1 MGEHELTGLE
11 TISDTLL
18 SEANMAATSLPTLS
32 GPSGLD
38 ESCSLRAEFAR
49 GRYLYAKLEDSQL
62 SSSDPQ
68 FQKSAIEC
76 IASFT
81 RCSSLV
87 KQLGIFSRNETVE
100 DVNTA
105 DLRYLL
111 IDVYAAEI
119 MSKLVTADRDATLL
133 AAGRLYKSFLIS
145 CDHMDILEKQDKI
158 YLDDHIQANV
168 QGDSGHEIVAT
179 GRSAQTL
186 DPDQRRN
193 ARIARFK
200 REKNTRA
207 KLKQLQTQ
215 IAHQAK
221 PNASD
226 RAEDVDAD
234 WDSPGA
240 DEELVRLL
248 TLTTI
253 DLFIQTSLDALKI
266 LHDERA
272 LLAAHRARNPTTAAS
287 NSSDADARL
296 DPRSAPPTQHTGPL
310 MSESGKI
317 LRPFTII
324 PAKDRGQVAKDVFR
338 YGHNLP
344 TMSVDTFLDLEM
356 ERGNFLQGGGAPP
369 EARIVD
375 DNDEAAADAATYKAR
390 EWDEFKDYTPA
401 GWGNRHNKG

>member
-1 MGEHELTGLE
+1 
-11 TISDTLL
+11 
-18 SEANMAATSLPTLS
+18 MATTSLPDPPSTLAA
-32 GPSGLD
+32 PSGSGVTD
-38 ESCSLRAEFAR
+38 ESRSLRAEFAR
-49 GRYLYAKLEDSQL
+49 GRALYTKLEDSQL

-68 FQKSAIEC
+68 FQKDAVEC
-76 IASFT
+76 IASLT
-81 RCSSLV
+81 RCSFLV
-87 KQLGIFSRNETVE
+87 RQLGVFSRNETAE

-111 IDVYAAEI
+111 IDVYAAET
-119 MSKLVTADRDATLL
+119 MTKLVTADRDATLL
-133 AAGRLYKSFLIS
+133 AAEKLYESFLAS
-145 CDHMDILEKQDKI
+145 CDHMDILDQHDKR
-158 YLDDHIQANV
+158 YLDDHIRID
-168 QGDSGHEIVAT
+168 GKDSLVPGTVTT
-179 GRSAQTL
+179 GQSMRAL
-186 DPDQRRN
+186 DPERRRN
-193 ARIARFK
+193 ERIARFK
-200 REKNTRA
+200 REKSTRA

-221 PNASD
+221 PNESD
-226 RAEDVDAD
+226 RAEDDDAD
-234 WDSPGA
+234 WDNPGA
-240 DEELVRLL
+240 DEELLRSL

-272 LLAAHRARNPTTAAS
+272 LLAAHRARSSSGTSAS
-287 NSSDADARL
+287 SSSNADAARL
-296 DPRSAPPTQHTGPL
+296 DPQSTRPTQHTGPL
-310 MSESGKI
+310 MSDKGKI
-317 LRPFTII
+317 LRPFTIT
-324 PAKDRGQVAKDVFR
+324 PAKDRGQVAKGVFG

-369 EARIVD
+369 EKIAPD